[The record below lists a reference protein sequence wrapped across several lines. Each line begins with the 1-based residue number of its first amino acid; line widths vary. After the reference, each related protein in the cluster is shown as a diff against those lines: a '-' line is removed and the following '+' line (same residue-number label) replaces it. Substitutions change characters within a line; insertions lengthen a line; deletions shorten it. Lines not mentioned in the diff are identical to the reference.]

1 MLQFSLFLRSLFIF
15 LIFPAFIKEI
25 LSRSLYTFP
34 FWPGFPLRASSCCLW
49 ISGFP
54 SWSRYPELLP
64 IRLHT
69 GDPCRQI
76 WTRSLQTPAVI
87 QLRTV
92 CHLSPGWPQK
102 RRSPH
107 PHVYAQWWHHG
118 DVRFQPP
125 GEPCSPEGP
134 AQSRRGKP
142 AWLPQDASP
151 SWPPQRLG
159 GGALFCGGLAGVRQ
173 LLENCSC

>member
-1 MLQFSLFLRSLFIF
+1 MQQFPIFLRSLFIF
-15 LIFPAFIKEI
+15 LIFPAFVKEI

-34 FWPGFPLRASSCCLW
+34 FWPGFPLRASSRCLW

-69 GDPCRQI
+69 GNPCRQI

-87 QLRTV
+87 QLWTV
-92 CHLSPGWPQK
+92 CHLSPGRPQK
-102 RRSPH
+102 RWSSHR
-107 PHVYAQWWHHG
+107 HVYAQWWHHG
-118 DVRFQPP
+118 NVRFQPLI
-125 GEPCSPEGP
+125 EPCSPQGP
-134 AQSRRGKP
+134 SQSQRGKP
-142 AWLPQDASP
+142 SLLPRDTSP
-151 SWPPQRLG
+151 SWPPQRLSSR
-159 GGALFCGGLAGVRQ
+159 ALFYGGLAGVCQ